1 MGEGRQVTVDLV
13 EEFNDV
19 FSGLGKLKGV
29 KVKLHLDQ
37 DAKYV
42 VQKQRGISLGLKD
55 KFDEM
60 LDKWVEMD
68 NH

>member
-1 MGEGRQVTVDLV
+1 MTVDLV

-42 VQKQRGISLGLKD
+42 VQKQRRISLGLKD

-60 LDKWVEMD
+60 LDK
-68 NH
+68 

>member
-1 MGEGRQVTVDLV
+1 M
-13 EEFNDV
+13 
-19 FSGLGKLKGV
+19 KGV
-29 KVKLHLDQ
+29 EVKLHLDQ

-42 VQKQRGISLGLKD
+42 VQKQRRISLGLKD